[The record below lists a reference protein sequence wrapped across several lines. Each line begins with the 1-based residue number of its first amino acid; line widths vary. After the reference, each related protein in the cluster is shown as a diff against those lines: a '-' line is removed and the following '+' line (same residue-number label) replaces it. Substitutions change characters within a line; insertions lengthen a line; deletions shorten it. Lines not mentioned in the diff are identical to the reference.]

1 MRTFYLLSILLIPF
15 TTLKSQNKLQYKNI
29 DVGFGA
35 FSVLLKNDIHENESG
50 GLTFNVNNEFVINK
64 NLISL
69 NFISGGGVG
78 SGYVSIGG
86 DFSFYKV
93 DALYGREFVVSKWL
107 SFDANAGIGYYQQKG
122 NLYFTDIEFR
132 DSTINFP
139 IKVSMIFLSNNR
151 IGFGF
156 NANYDINKLN
166 NTFAGNLFLRINI
179 LKN

>member
-1 MRTFYLLSILLIPF
+1 MKTFYLLSIVLIPF
-15 TTLKSQNKLQYKNI
+15 ATFKSQNNLQYKNI
-29 DVGFGA
+29 DVGFGG
-35 FSVLLKNDIHENESG
+35 FSVLLKNDIQENERG
-50 GLTFNVNNEFVINK
+50 GVTFNVNNGFVIKK

-86 DFSFYKV
+86 DFSFYKI
-93 DALYGREFVVSKWL
+93 DALYGRELVVSKWL

-122 NLYFTDIEFR
+122 KLYFTDIEFR
-132 DSTINFP
+132 DSSINFP

-151 IGFGF
+151 IGFGL
-156 NANYDINKLN
+156 NANYDINTLN
-166 NTFAGNLFLRINI
+166 NTFSGNLFLRINI